1 MYIFILNQTAVLT
14 LLHQNVRFWLKE
26 DYWLK
31 LEGGIQTQASK
42 DDLIAALSNIESIRV
57 KASYGSDMEE
67 IRLRKIMLD
76 IAIPQDTGFVANS
89 VESCLCPQGK
99 KL

>member
-1 MYIFILNQTAVLT
+1 M
-14 LLHQNVRFWLKE
+14 
-26 DYWLK
+26 K

-42 DDLIAALSNIESIRV
+42 DDLIAVLTNIESIKV

-89 VESCLCPQGK
+89 VESCLCPQGENCQ
-99 KL
+99 

>member
-1 MYIFILNQTAVLT
+1 M
-14 LLHQNVRFWLKE
+14 
-26 DYWLK
+26 K

-42 DDLIAALSNIESIRV
+42 DDLIAVLTNIESIKV

-89 VESCLCPQGK
+89 VESCLCPQGMK
-99 KL
+99 HKLIIKCFTMFCCTSLSLI

>member
-1 MYIFILNQTAVLT
+1 MYIFISYQTVLT
-14 LLHQNVRFWLKE
+14 VFHQNVRFWLKE

-42 DDLIAALSNIESIRV
+42 DDLIAVLTNIESIKV

-67 IRLRKIMLD
+67 VRLRKIMLD

>member
-1 MYIFILNQTAVLT
+1 M
-14 LLHQNVRFWLKE
+14 
-26 DYWLK
+26 K
-31 LEGGIQTQASK
+31 LEGGLQTQASK
-42 DDLIAALSNIESIRV
+42 DDLIAVLTNIESIKV

-67 IRLRKIMLD
+67 VRLRKIMLD